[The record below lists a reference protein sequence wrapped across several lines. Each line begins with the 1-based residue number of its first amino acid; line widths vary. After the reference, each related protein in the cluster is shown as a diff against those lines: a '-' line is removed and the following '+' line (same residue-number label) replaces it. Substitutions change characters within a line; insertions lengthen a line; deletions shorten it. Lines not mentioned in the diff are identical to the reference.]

1 MKHSARSFV
10 MAFTLL
16 VFLAGCSAGPR
27 INFYPAD
34 SYPSTKLAS
43 QNVIKLSEVQLEG
56 DLSKRKTNILPPI
69 ISGIT
74 KENNSLTVISDA
86 DNAGYHEGEL
96 FIKIHTTANLSA
108 GDYWKRI
115 PLIGAYSMYG
125 GSDLTY
131 NWNASV
137 DYEFKDVSGNQ
148 LKKDTFTIV
157 GKDIYKRT
165 MGEIYSDGFLGGVTS
180 SYPDADTISVV
191 GDKLLELVGEELSKR
206 LFAEPIRQHL
216 LAREKQRDGMD
227 IKTYIAFL
235 GQMKRLESERKV
247 LNEQRLKD
255 LDALIQNKDQFADLG
270 SGTVMVLGIG
280 VSKYESTQIPSL
292 KFADRDS
299 ERVVGFFKK
308 KYKLSDDRAMLLKN
322 DEATATKISRFIT
335 QNAMRLLDKD
345 DTFILYFSG
354 HGAPDVDAASHDNDG
369 LKKYL
374 LLHDSDLNALPLTAL
389 NLDNL
394 ASMMEK
400 LPCRRVILLLDSCFA
415 GTAGAQTLA
424 RLKSVRISDRSYKN
438 ISVMSGKGRVILA
451 ASSENQVSHEDDRLQ
466 SGVFTHFLLK
476 GLNGNAGI
484 KGNERINILGLYEYV
499 TKEVSK
505 QTDSKQIPVFRGS
518 LDENIIF

>member
-1 MKHSARSFV
+1 
-10 MAFTLL
+10 
-16 VFLAGCSAGPR
+16 
-27 INFYPAD
+27 
-34 SYPSTKLAS
+34 
-43 QNVIKLSEVQLEG
+43 
-56 DLSKRKTNILPPI
+56 
-69 ISGIT
+69 
-74 KENNSLTVISDA
+74 
-86 DNAGYHEGEL
+86 
-96 FIKIHTTANLSA
+96 
-108 GDYWKRI
+108 
-115 PLIGAYSMYG
+115 
-125 GSDLTY
+125 
-131 NWNASV
+131 
-137 DYEFKDVSGNQ
+137 
-148 LKKDTFTIV
+148 
-157 GKDIYKRT
+157 
-165 MGEIYSDGFLGGVTS
+165 
-180 SYPDADTISVV
+180 
-191 GDKLLELVGEELSKR
+191 
-206 LFAEPIRQHL
+206 
-216 LAREKQRDGMD
+216 
-227 IKTYIAFL
+227 
-235 GQMKRLESERKV
+235 
-247 LNEQRLKD
+247 
-255 LDALIQNKDQFADLG
+255 
-270 SGTVMVLGIG
+270 
-280 VSKYESTQIPSL
+280 L

-308 KYKLSDDRAMLLKN
+308 KYKLSADRAMLLKN